1 MRFRRWLLGL
11 LILLALTSAAAGQ
24 PQDPLPSWHDGKA
37 KTSIADFVARV
48 TREGGP
54 DFVPRAE
61 RIATFDNDGTLW
73 VEQPVYFQLAFAL
86 DRIRAMALSH
96 PEWKT
101 TEPFR
106 SLLRNDLKGVVA
118 SGEKGMLQI
127 MAASHSGMTTD
138 EFASAVR
145 DWLATARHPRF
156 NRRYD
161 SLVYQPM
168 LELLAHLRANGFKI
182 FVVSGG
188 GIDFMRPWMERVY
201 GIPPEQVVGSS
212 GVTSFTR
219 RADGSFALVKQ
230 PKVEFVDD
238 GPGKPSGIHRFIGR
252 RPIFAF
258 GNSDGDL
265 QMLQWVTSAPG
276 PSFAGLVHH
285 TDAAREYAYDRQSKN
300 GKLDKALDAAAAAG
314 WTVVDMAGDWKEIFP
329 PLPATT
335 GAAK

>member
-1 MRFRRWLLGL
+1 MRFRRWLLGV

-24 PQDPLPSWHDGKA
+24 SQDPLPSWHDGA
-37 KTSIADFVARV
+37 TKTSIVDFVARM

-54 DFVPRAE
+54 DFVPPTE

-156 NRRYD
+156 SRRYD

-168 LELLAHLRANGFKI
+168 LELLAHLRANGFKT

-219 RADGSFALVKQ
+219 RADGSVALIKQ
-230 PKVEFVDD
+230 PKVGFVDD

-276 PSFAGLVHH
+276 ARFAGLVHH
-285 TDAAREYAYDRQSKN
+285 TDAAREYAYDRQSKI

-314 WTVVDMAGDWKEIFP
+314 WTVVDMARDWKEIFP